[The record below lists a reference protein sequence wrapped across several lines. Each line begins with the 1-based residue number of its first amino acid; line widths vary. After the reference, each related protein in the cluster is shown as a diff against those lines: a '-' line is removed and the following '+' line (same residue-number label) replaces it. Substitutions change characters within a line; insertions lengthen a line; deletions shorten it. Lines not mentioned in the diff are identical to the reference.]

1 MSAYLQRLFDRAAR
15 SAPQPAPTGASLS
28 PLAESDQRMNDPQF
42 AGLFG
47 LGFARPDEAES
58 DGDASSFR
66 PDARLPPAPR
76 ATPVPAPPP
85 TRQEPR
91 AAPEQSPRRVSEPP
105 SAPAI
110 PPFLDVGRIFPDDL
124 QLPDTATQRAQPP
137 AAAPAPSSP
146 PPAEPVMPST
156 VAAPHDEAVDAT
168 ARPAP
173 VPAPRDS
180 PAMPEPVHARA
191 QPQPV
196 RDRAVPA
203 APIEP
208 QPADSAV
215 PPPATEGSDEP
226 ARERDAAPVM
236 MMPPRVTPQP
246 IAAPETSASATETPR
261 TAPPPPPRPVREERA
276 AEQRKPDTPVHKRP
290 MTAATASLI
299 GPLVAE
305 PRARTLFGLRRR

>member
-1 MSAYLQRLFDRAAR
+1 MSAYLQRLFDRAAP

-47 LGFARPDEAES
+47 LGFGRADDAES
-58 DGDASSFR
+58 DGDVSPLR

-76 ATPVPAPPP
+76 ATPMPAPPP
-85 TRQEPR
+85 TRQESR
-91 AAPEQSPRRVSEPP
+91 AAPEQDSRRASEPR

-124 QLPDTATQRAQPP
+124 QLPNTATERAQSP
-137 AAAPAPSSP
+137 AAPAAPASP
-146 PPAEPVMPST
+146 PPAAPVMSST
-156 VAAPHDEAVDAT
+156 VAPPHDEAADT
-168 ARPAP
+168 MARPAP

-180 PAMPEPVHARA
+180 PATREPVHTRA
-191 QPQPV
+191 QPEPV
-196 RDRAVPA
+196 RDRAEPA
-203 APIEP
+203 APVEP
-208 QPADSAV
+208 KPADTAA
-215 PPPATEGSDEP
+215 PPPATERSDEP
-226 ARERDAAPVM
+226 ATERDAAPVM

-246 IAAPETSASATETPR
+246 IAAPETAAASPVAPR
-261 TAPPPPPRPVREERA
+261 PAPPPPQPVREERA
-276 AEQRKPDTPVHKRP
+276 VEQRKPDTPAQKRP

-299 GPLVAE
+299 GPLVAQ

>member
-1 MSAYLQRLFDRAAR
+1 MSAYLQRLFDRAAP

-47 LGFARPDEAES
+47 LGFGRADDAES
-58 DGDASSFR
+58 DGDASPLR

-76 ATPVPAPPP
+76 ATPMPAPPP
-85 TRQEPR
+85 THQEPR
-91 AAPEQSPRRVSEPP
+91 AAPEQSPSRASEPR

-124 QLPDTATQRAQPP
+124 QLPDTATERAQSPH
-137 AAAPAPSSP
+137 APAVPPSP
-146 PPAEPVMPST
+146 PLAAPVMPST
-156 VAAPHDEAVDAT
+156 VAASHDEAAI

-173 VPAPRDS
+173 VAAPRDS
-180 PAMPEPVHARA
+180 PATPEPVHTRA
-191 QPQPV
+191 QTEPV
-196 RDRAVPA
+196 RDRAEPA
-203 APIEP
+203 APVEP
-208 QPADSAV
+208 KPADTAA
-215 PPPATEGSDEP
+215 PPPATERSDEP
-226 ARERDAAPVM
+226 ATERDAAPVM

-246 IAAPETSASATETPR
+246 IAAPETAAASPVAPR
-261 TAPPPPPRPVREERA
+261 PAPPPPPRPVREVRA
-276 AEQRKPDTPVHKRP
+276 AEQSKPDTPAQKRP

-299 GPLVAE
+299 GPLVAQ